1 MFLEVERQ
9 KRSKLLRR
17 LALSLCVLCM
27 SMLSAC
33 SFAPDYERPGT
44 VVPDEWLKVQ
54 LPAPPLEQDWWK
66 RFNDPVLTALIE
78 EALRNNQDI
87 AASLAKVDSA
97 AAKIG
102 QARSALFPELS
113 GSFGTSYAGT
123 SLKGPNVQQTAFE
136 SGMFKR
142 YTATNTIGFA
152 ASWELDLWGK
162 YRNSYTGLTDLL
174 LNTKVGLE
182 ALRLSVAG
190 QVAQAYFTLLAF
202 DMQLN
207 TARRTLKSRRDA
219 LKIYSVRFKEGDI
232 TELDYLRSESEME
245 LARASMLNTSVE
257 RDSAEAALAVLVG
270 RNPQQILQ
278 GNIDRGMAIQKL
290 RVAPIIPPGVPS
302 DLLSRRPDIR
312 AAEYMIMAYNANIG
326 VVKADLFPSIS
337 LTGALGALSTDLTR
351 LLIAP
356 AGTSSVGLGVAAPL
370 LDFGRRW
377 YAVDDAEAVK
387 RQSIAVYQ
395 KTIQTAF
402 QDVRTALTAQR
413 ESTAIVRSIRK
424 QVNNYRRAVELARLQ
439 YNNGYA
445 DYLTVLDTERQL
457 FTAELQLATALSYRL
472 SAVVRVC
479 MALGG
484 GWVESGPL
492 MGTSLQTAKR
502 KGLPY
507 RSQGAM
513 SAPAA
518 NATPSKIPG
527 YRGASALERR
537 RAAEEAAKQGGR
549 GIYGRDL
556 PVSSSTKPTS
566 NAAGG
571 QATTS
576 AGGQATTS
584 AGGQA
589 PMGKLY

>member
-1 MFLEVERQ
+1 MFVGIDPKKGTETLRPWA
-9 KRSKLLRR
+9 LL
-17 LALSLCVLCM
+17 LCLTFV

-44 VVPDEWLKVQ
+44 IVPEEWLRVQ
-54 LPAPPLEQDWWK
+54 LSPPNLEQDWWN

-97 AAKIG
+97 AAKVG
-102 QARSALFPELS
+102 QSRAALFPTLS
-113 GSFGTSYAGT
+113 GNFSTVRSGS
-123 SLKGPNVQQTAFE
+123 SLRAPNVQEASYD
-136 SGMFKR
+136 SGLLKR
-142 YTATNTIGFA
+142 YTTTNSIGFA
-152 ASWELDLWGK
+152 AAWELDLWGK
-162 YRNSYTGLTDLL
+162 YRNNYTSLTDVL
-174 LNTKVGLE
+174 LNTKVGHE
-182 ALRLSVAG
+182 ALRLSLAG

-202 DMQLN
+202 DMQLE
-207 TARRTLKSRRDA
+207 TAKRTLKSRMDA

-257 RDSAEAALAVLVG
+257 RDASEATLAVLVG
-270 RNPQQILQ
+270 RNPAQILQ
-278 GNIDRGMAIQKL
+278 GSIDRGQAIQKL
-290 RVAPIIPPGVPS
+290 SVVPVIPPGVPS
-302 DLLSRRPDIR
+302 NLLARRPDIR

-326 VVKADLFPSIS
+326 VAKADIFPSIS
-337 LTGALGALSTDLTR
+337 LTGALGALSTDLGRIFTG
-351 LLIAP
+351 P
-356 AGTSSVGLGVAAPL
+356 TGVTSAGLGLDVPI

-377 YAVDDAEAVK
+377 YAIDDAEAIK
-387 RQSIAVYQ
+387 RQSIAVYR
-395 KTIQTAF
+395 KTIQSAF

-457 FTAELQLATALSYRL
+457 FSAELQLATALSYRL

-484 GWVESGPL
+484 GWEESGPL
-492 MGTSLQTAKR
+492 MGTALQTAQRHARQQK
-502 KGLPY
+502 
-507 RSQGAM
+507 QE
-513 SAPAA
+513 
-518 NATPSKIPG
+518 ATVKTETTSTPTSVPG
-527 YRGASALERR
+527 FSGASSREKR
-537 RAAEEAAKQGGR
+537 RAAEEAAKRGDRPIQGR
-549 GIYGRDL
+549 AL
-556 PVSSSTKPTS
+556 PAV
-566 NAAGG
+566 NAPLN
-571 QATTS
+571 S
-576 AGGQATTS
+576 
-584 AGGQA
+584 GQA

>member
-1 MFLEVERQ
+1 MFLEVDLQ
-9 KRSKLLRR
+9 KRKWVARQIVLGF
-17 LALSLCVLCM
+17 CVLFM
-27 SMLSAC
+27 GMLSAC
-33 SFAPDYERPGT
+33 SFAPDYERPKT
-44 VVPDEWLKVQ
+44 VVPAEWLKVQ
-54 LPAPPLEQDWWK
+54 LPAPALEQDWWK

-78 EALRNNQDI
+78 EALRNNQDL
-87 AASLAKVDSA
+87 AASIAKVDSA
-97 AAKIG
+97 ASKIG
-102 QARSALFPELS
+102 QARSALFPELT
-113 GSFGTSYAGT
+113 GTFGTNYAGT
-123 SLKGPNVQQTAFE
+123 SLKGPNTQQTAFE
-136 SGMFKR
+136 SGMLKR
-142 YTATNTIGFA
+142 YNATNTIGFA

-174 LNTKVGLE
+174 LNTKVGHE

-190 QVAQAYFTLLAF
+190 QVAQAYFTMLAF
-202 DMQLN
+202 DMQLS
-207 TARRTLKSRRDA
+207 TAERTLKSRKDA

-278 GNIDRGMAIQKL
+278 GNIDRGLAIQKL
-290 RVAPIIPPGVPS
+290 KVAPVIPSGVPS

-356 AGTSSVGLGVAAPL
+356 AGTSSVGLAVAAPIF
-370 LDFGRRW
+370 DFGRRW
-377 YAVDDAEAVK
+377 YAIDDAEAIK

-413 ESTAIVRSIRK
+413 ESSAIVRSIRK

-472 SAVVRVC
+472 SAMVRVC

-484 GWVESGPL
+484 GWEEPGPL
-492 MGTSLQTAKR
+492 MGTAYKTAKR
-502 KGLPY
+502 HGTLQK
-507 RSQGAM
+507 SQGVVAP
-513 SAPAA
+513 SASAG
-518 NATPSKIPG
+518 KIPG
-527 YRGASALERR
+527 YTGASALEKR
-537 RAAEEAAKQGGR
+537 RAAEEAAKHGANPIQGKE
-549 GIYGRDL
+549 L
-556 PVSSSTKPTS
+556 PASQTAAPQHSS
-566 NAAGG
+566 
-571 QATTS
+571 
-576 AGGQATTS
+576 
-584 AGGQA
+584 GQA